1 MHARTICEN
10 LGSREFSG
18 RREPALQALQRM
30 ADMKVPSSV
39 GSEQRGHAQSKNQ
52 YFLMSVRRRTLPDRC
67 CDQVEIDFFLDTS
80 LSRINSY
87 SPIVE
92 EMYLVKI
99 SSPFRMGNCARSSS
113 RRSGNLT

>member
-1 MHARTICEN
+1 
-10 LGSREFSG
+10 
-18 RREPALQALQRM
+18 
-30 ADMKVPSSV
+30 MKVPSSV

-52 YFLMSVRRRTLPDRC
+52 YFFMSVRRRTLPDRC
-67 CDQVEIDFFLDTS
+67 CDQDEIYFS